1 MSSTF
6 NTAQYLNLGTF
17 RKTGARV
24 ETPVW
29 FAEDNGYFYV
39 LSNNQAG
46 KIKRLKNSS
55 RCQIAPCTM
64 IGKLTGD
71 WYDSDAII
79 LSQTQDIQ
87 HAHQALLNKYGWQMR
102 MLDAGAR
109 VGGKISQ
116 RNFLRI
122 TKPV

>member
-55 RCQIAPCTM
+55 
-64 IGKLTGD
+64 
-71 WYDSDAII
+71 
-79 LSQTQDIQ
+79 
-87 HAHQALLNKYGWQMR
+87 
-102 MLDAGAR
+102 
-109 VGGKISQ
+109 
-116 RNFLRI
+116 
-122 TKPV
+122 